1 MFYVK
6 NLPNW
11 ERVIRIAAAI
21 GLLIF
26 AAAHWGQHLSVGGAV
41 VGAALVMTG
50 LMGYCP
56 MCAMVGRKLI
66 KQKPA
71 E

>member
-11 ERVIRIAAAI
+11 ERVLRIAAAI
-21 GLLIF
+21 GLVIF
-26 AAAHWGQHLSVGGAV
+26 AYFNWGDRLSVGGAI

-66 KQKPA
+66 KQK
-71 E
+71 

>member
-11 ERVIRIAAAI
+11 ERTLRIAAAI
-21 GLLIF
+21 GLAIF
-26 AAAHWGQHLSVGGAV
+26 AYVQWGNSRMGVGAAVI
-41 VGAALVMTG
+41 GAALVMTG

-66 KQKPA
+66 KTK
-71 E
+71 

>member
-11 ERVIRIAAAI
+11 ERILRVAAAI

-26 AAAHWGQHLSVGGAV
+26 AYYHWGNSRLSVGGAV
-41 VGAALVMTG
+41 IGAALVMTG

-66 KQKPA
+66 KQK
-71 E
+71 